1 MVSNIYLKNFYY
13 DYFNNILNEVIHG
26 GYLTALGAPALVLTT
41 SIITNSDI
49 NIPLLI
55 ISYLIPLIV
64 YSYDYMSDLDKD
76 VESNSARY
84 NHLQK
89 KKKYYPFILVFYC
102 ILLVSL
108 LVIFS
113 NYKLILFIILIT
125 LGGFLYATALKG
137 LTKRIPIFKNIYTVL
152 TWSLGGTL
160 FVPLQFSLTLS
171 LPFIIVFLFINMKGL
186 INAIFFDLKDSITDS
201 KEGLKTLP
209 VILGNKNAIKL
220 LHVLNFAAFIPLII
234 AVILKIIP
242 VLTLSL
248 IIFFFYSFYY
258 LNKAQKSID
267 DNVWVKL
274 GSIADFEFIFW
285 PFILVFSII
294 VLQSHIT
301 ILNLIINFWY

>member
-1 MVSNIYLKNFYY
+1 MVSNIYLKNFYH

-125 LGGFLYATALKG
+125 LGGFLYATAFKG
-137 LTKRIPIFKNIYTVL
+137 LTKKIPIFKNIYTVL

-285 PFILVFSII
+285 PFILVVSII
-294 VLQSHIT
+294 VFQSHIT